1 MTEYS
6 PCIWDKRDQLSQMD
20 FPPVET
26 LIPPTYLLLLYFL
39 LGFCIENRR
48 LLVCIIRLGS
58 CTPFSPL
65 QKNQLKLV
73 NSKSFSRK
81 KFSGKPDEEH

>member
-26 LIPPTYLLLLYFL
+26 LIPPTYLLQLYFL
-39 LGFCIENRR
+39 QGFCIELHFDKGYNRR
-48 LLVCIIRLGS
+48 VLVCIIRLGS

-73 NSKSFSRK
+73 KRRQSKTK
-81 KFSGKPDEEH
+81 